1 MHASAHA
8 HTQLMI
14 CILKKNNDM
23 HTALHVD
30 GRISR
35 GAKLVH
41 VFTLYRPRAWPHGD
55 QERGGDHRR
64 DDGARATNRRRAD
77 ADRMHTVIEDEIPMI

>member
-1 MHASAHA
+1 
-8 HTQLMI
+8 
-14 CILKKNNDM
+14 M
-23 HTALHVD
+23 HTLDVD
-30 GRISR
+30 GRISC
-35 GAKLVH
+35 GAKLVR

-77 ADRMHTVIEDEIPMI
+77 ADHMYTVIEDVIPVI